1 MNIDTLTNLL
11 AERSVVGSL
20 MIDSSTDAATMALDL
35 LTDTDF
41 YYRDSRIVFQVI
53 AELSKTNTPIDL
65 ITVTNHIDSHN
76 LQLSFGEVAD
86 MAKSTPG
93 QANLKRYAEIVKQC
107 SILRAAYTSC
117 LNAAEILLTAGDPD
131 ERVSGAMAQLS
142 TIGQSSATGI
152 DAVCA
157 VDVLDEVVTDMIEAA
172 NNNYKVI
179 GTKTGYENLDHYIPA
194 MQPGDFIILAARPSM
209 GKTTLAMNIAENVA
223 YLNESRGKVLFFSLE
238 MPRKQLVQRSVSRL
252 GTVFAS
258 TVRDGSAMATD
269 ATAAKVSNAMGI
281 IKNNRGNFMI
291 DDRSGLHISQMIAKA
306 KRAKM
311 KMGEIS
317 LIVVDYI
324 QIAKG
329 DGENQNI
336 RVSSIS
342 AGLKEMAKTM
352 GCPVIALS
360 QLKRTQGRPT
370 MQDLRDSGSLEQ
382 DADIVMFLHDEDYEG
397 NRGDHSLTE
406 VIIAKQRNG
415 SCGSTFLQPELK
427 YNRFAD
433 TKRLPEV
440 KQETE
445 QKYESKKRYTAR
457 SDQ

>member
-1 MNIDTLTNLL
+1 MNVESLTNLF
-11 AERSVVGSL
+11 AEQSVVGAL
-20 MIDSSTDAATMALDL
+20 MLDAETDAATLTLDL
-35 LTDTDF
+35 LTDSDF
-41 YYRDSRIVFQVI
+41 YYRDSRIVFQAI
-53 AELSKTNTPIDL
+53 AALSKTSAPIDL
-65 ITVTNHIDSHN
+65 ITVTNYIDSHN
-76 LQLSFGEVAD
+76 LQLGFCEVAD
-86 MAKSTPG
+86 MAKSTPS

-107 SILRAAYTSC
+107 SILRNAYTSC
-117 LNAAEILLTAGDPD
+117 LNAADILVQAGDPE
-131 ERVSGAMAQLS
+131 ERISSAMAKLS

-157 VDVLDEVVTDMIEAA
+157 VDVLDEVIEDMIEAA
-172 NNNYKVI
+172 NNNYKVV
-179 GTKTGYENLDHYIPA
+179 GTKTGFENLDHFIPA
-194 MQPGDFIILAARPSM
+194 MQAGDFIILAARPSM
-209 GKTTLAMNIAENVA
+209 GKTTLAMNVAENVA
-223 YLNESRGKVLFFSLE
+223 YFNESKGKVLFFSLE
-238 MPRKQLVQRSVSRL
+238 MPRKQLIQRSISRIGGL
-252 GTVFAS
+252 YAS
-258 TVRDGSAMATD
+258 TVRDGSAMAMD
-269 ATAAKVSNAMGI
+269 ATAAKVSNAMDI
-281 IKNNRGNFMI
+281 IKKNRGNFLI
-291 DDRSGLHISQMIAKA
+291 DDRSGLHISQMIAKS

-311 KMGEIS
+311 KMGQIS

-382 DADIVMFLHDEDYEG
+382 DADIVIFLHDEDYEG

-406 VIIAKQRNG
+406 IIIAKQRNG

-427 YNRFAD
+427 FNRFSD
-433 TKRLPEV
+433 TKRLPEI
-440 KQETE
+440 KPEPE
-445 QKYESKKRYTAR
+445 YQKAKPRRFSVEG
-457 SDQ
+457 

>member
-1 MNIDTLTNLL
+1 MNIDILTNLL
-11 AERSVVGSL
+11 AERSVVGAL
-20 MIDSSTDAATMALDL
+20 MLDAETDAATMALDL
-35 LTDTDF
+35 LTETDF
-41 YYRDSRIVFQVI
+41 YYRDSRIVWQAI
-53 AELSKTNTPIDL
+53 SALSRSNSPIDL
-65 ITVTNHIDSHN
+65 ITVTNYIDSHN
-76 LQLSFGEVAD
+76 LQLSFSEVAD

-93 QANLKRYAEIVKQC
+93 QANLRRYSEIVKQC
-107 SILRAAYTSC
+107 SILRNAYSSC
-117 LNAAEILLTAGDPD
+117 LNAVEIICQPGDPD
-131 ERVSGAMAQLS
+131 EKISSAMAELS

-157 VDVLDEVVTDMIEAA
+157 VDVLDEVVEDMIEAA

-179 GTKTGYENLDHYIPA
+179 GTKTGFENLDHYIPA

-238 MPRKQLVQRSVSRL
+238 MPRKQLIQRSVSRL
-252 GTVFAS
+252 GSVYAS
-258 TVRDGSAMATD
+258 SIRDGSAMAND
-269 ATAAKVSNAMGI
+269 VTAGRVSEAMAL
-281 IKNNRGNFMI
+281 IKNNRGRFMI

-382 DADIVMFLHDEDYEG
+382 DADIIMFLHDEDYEG

-427 YNRFAD
+427 FNRFAD

-440 KQETE
+440 KKEPE
-445 QKYESKKRYTAR
+445 QKYESKKRYSAR
-457 SDQ
+457 SE

>member
-1 MNIDTLTNLL
+1 MNIDILTNLL
-11 AERSVVGSL
+11 AERSVVGAL
-20 MIDSSTDAATMALDL
+20 MLDAETDAATAALDL
-35 LTDTDF
+35 LTETDF
-41 YYRDSRIVFQVI
+41 YYRDARIVWQAIV
-53 AELSKTNTPIDL
+53 ALSRSNSPIDL
-65 ITVTNHIDSHN
+65 ITVTNYIDSHN
-76 LQLSFGEVAD
+76 LQLSFSEVAE

-93 QANLKRYAEIVKQC
+93 QANLRRYSEIVKQC
-107 SILRAAYTSC
+107 SILRSAYSSC
-117 LNAAEILLTAGDPD
+117 LNAVEIICQPGDPD
-131 ERVSGAMAQLS
+131 EKISNAMAELS
-142 TIGQSSATGI
+142 SIGQSSATGI

-157 VDVLDEVVTDMIEAA
+157 VDVLDEVVEDMIEAA
-172 NNNYKVI
+172 NNNYKVS
-179 GTKTGYENLDHYIPA
+179 GTKTGFENLDHYIPA

-223 YLNESRGKVLFFSLE
+223 YLNDPRGKVLFFSLE
-238 MPRKQLVQRSVSRL
+238 MPRKQLLQRSISRL
-252 GTVFAS
+252 GTVYAS
-258 TVRDGSAMATD
+258 SVRDGSAMAND
-269 ATAAKVSNAMGI
+269 VTAGKVSGAMALI
-281 IKNNRGNFMI
+281 QKNRGRFMI

-342 AGLKEMAKTM
+342 AGLKEMAKTI

-382 DADIVMFLHDEDYEG
+382 DADIIMFLHDEDYEG

-406 VIIAKQRNG
+406 IIIAKQRNG

-427 YNRFAD
+427 FNRFTD

-440 KQETE
+440 KQEPE
-445 QKYESKKRYTAR
+445 QKYESKKRYSAR
-457 SDQ
+457 GE